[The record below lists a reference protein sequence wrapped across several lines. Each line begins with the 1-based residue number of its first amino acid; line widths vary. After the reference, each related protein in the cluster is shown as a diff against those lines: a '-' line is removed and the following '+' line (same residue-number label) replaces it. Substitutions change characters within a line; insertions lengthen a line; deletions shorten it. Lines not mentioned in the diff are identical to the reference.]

1 MGYSEYTLT
10 PSTTSEDGVMGI
22 AMTGAVSSY
31 TASVDNAIRPV
42 FYLNT
47 NVKMLSGDGTKTIP
61 YRVG

>member
-1 MGYSEYTLT
+1 
-10 PSTTSEDGVMGI
+10 
-22 AMTGAVSSY
+22 MTGAVSSY